1 MVRALI
7 LLPIIIMV
15 INGNSEALYINFI
28 GLASAWMFYLW
39 TKKTRSGRSYFLK
52 MWKGVYR
59 FNRLIER

>member
-1 MVRALI
+1 
-7 LLPIIIMV
+7 MV

-59 FNRLIER
+59 FNRKIEGFGL

>member
-39 TKKTRSGRSYFLK
+39 TKKTRGGRSYFLK